1 LEGIHRASESFDH
14 RAGGGRPLA
23 AEPVVAGD
31 TRLLHRHQL
40 PSRTAAI
47 ALYACLAILARR
59 TPFVPTAVLLAG
71 LLAFD
76 MMRTLSLSFGLWP
89 LMAAFDAAPEVGRK
103 CLQLAF
109 EML

>member
-1 LEGIHRASESFDH
+1 VFLKAPTTALVMVS
-14 RAGGGRPLA
+14 LA

-47 ALYACLAILARR
+47 APYACLAILARR
-59 TPFVPTAVLLAG
+59 PPFALTVVLFTVLLA
-71 LLAFD
+71 LD
-76 MMRTLSLSFGLWP
+76 IVRTLSLSFGLSP
-89 LMAAFDAAPEVGRK
+89 FELMAAFEQAPEVGRK
-103 CLQLAF
+103 RPQLAL